1 MYARPV
7 KTRVVVLGAGFGGLE
22 LASTLSEALGED
34 VDVTLIDKNDS
45 FVFGYSKLDV
55 MFGRTT
61 LDAVRLPYSAIAKP
75 GVRFLRQTITAIDP
89 AARSVTT
96 DSGVHEADVLVVA
109 LGADY
114 DLDFTP
120 GLAEGGNEFY
130 SVAGAQRLGELLP
143 TFSRGRAIVGVC
155 GAPFK
160 CPPAPSET
168 ALLLHDYLSTRGVR
182 GDCEISFVLPL
193 GSPVPPSPDTSRAL
207 EAAFAERDIRFVP
220 GRRVSSLDPARH
232 VAVLDD
238 GGEMPYDL
246 FLGVPK
252 HRAPDVVID
261 SGMTED
267 GYVPVSSQTLQTRFP
282 GVYAVGDVT
291 TAGVPKAG
299 VFAEGAARVVA
310 ASLIASIRGGEQPAP
325 YDGIG
330 ICYIEFGAGR
340 IGRVEV
346 DFLSGPKPTGTFGEP
361 SAALAADKRNFGSSR
376 RARWFGL

>member
-1 MYARPV
+1 MKR
-7 KTRVVVLGAGFGGLE
+7 RIVVLGAGFGGLE
-22 LASTLSEALGED
+22 LTTTLSEALGDKVE
-34 VDVTLIDKNDS
+34 VTLIDKSDS

-55 MFGRTT
+55 LFGRTT
-61 LDAVRLPYSAIAKP
+61 LDAVRLPYSEIVKP
-75 GVRFLRQTITAIDP
+75 GVRFLQETITAIDP
-89 AARSVTT
+89 QARTVRTET
-96 DSGVHEADVLVVA
+96 GVYQADVLVVA

-114 DLDFTP
+114 DFDATP
-120 GLAEGGNEFY
+120 GLVESNEFY
-130 SVAGAQRLGELLP
+130 SVAGAQRLSELLP
-143 TFSRGRAIVGVC
+143 DFRQGRAIVGVC

-168 ALLLHDYLSTRGVR
+168 ALLLHDYLLTRGVR
-182 GDCEISFVLPL
+182 QVCEITFVLPL

-207 EAAFAERDIRFVP
+207 EAAFAERDITFVP
-220 GRRVSSLDPARH
+220 GRRVSSVDSARGI
-232 VAVLDD
+232 AVLDD
-238 GGEMPYDL
+238 GSELSYDL

-252 HRAPDVVID
+252 HRAPDVVIA

-267 GYVPVSSQTLQTRFP
+267 GFIPVSSKTLETRFP

-310 ASLIASIRGGEQPAP
+310 ASVVASIRGGEQPAP

-340 IGRVEV
+340 IGRVQV
-346 DFLSGPKPTGTFGEP
+346 DFLSGPKPTGTFGKP
-361 SAALAADKRNFGSSR
+361 SAALAADKQNFGSTR
-376 RARWFGL
+376 RARWFGR